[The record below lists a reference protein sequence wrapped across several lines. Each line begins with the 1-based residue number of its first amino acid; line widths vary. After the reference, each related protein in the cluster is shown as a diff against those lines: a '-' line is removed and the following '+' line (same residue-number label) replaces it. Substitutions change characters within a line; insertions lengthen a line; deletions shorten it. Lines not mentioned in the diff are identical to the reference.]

1 MPLIIIMIFVLY
13 SVAIGWS
20 WNSLGDIDKIKKV
33 VIIVAELIVL
43 YIITLMVYLVSKNGI
58 EYSNN
63 DIENNIQTIIVTLF
77 TGFNSL
83 ILLPF
88 LNKQI
93 I

>member
-58 EYSNN
+58 
-63 DIENNIQTIIVTLF
+63 
-77 TGFNSL
+77 
-83 ILLPF
+83 
-88 LNKQI
+88 
-93 I
+93 